1 VVVMHRLTTFSSVVA
16 VEEDLVEQLMVAAV
30 EAALVL

>member
-1 VVVMHRLTTFSSVVA
+1 MVMHRLTISSSVVA
-16 VEEDLVEQLMVAAV
+16 VEEDLVIQMMVAAV